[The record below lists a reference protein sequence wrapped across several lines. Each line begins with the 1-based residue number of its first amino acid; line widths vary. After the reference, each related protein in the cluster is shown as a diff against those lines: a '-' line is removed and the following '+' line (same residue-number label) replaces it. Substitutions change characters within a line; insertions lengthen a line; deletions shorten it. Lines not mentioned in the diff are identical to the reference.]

1 MVNKVLAELSD
12 VHIGDLTLEGLQ
24 SVLVVTDEPLAVTAV
39 RLLGLDLSGK
49 VQIGLLGLPQE
60 GAEAI

>member
-39 RLLGLDLSGK
+39 RLLGLDLSG
-49 VQIGLLGLPQE
+49 
-60 GAEAI
+60 